1 MNETKLT
8 LKMVINDKATE
19 VSITNNRWDMDI
31 FEMVDMFRALL
42 LAAEFAPELINEGLG
57 DET

>member
-31 FEMVDMFRALL
+31 FEMADMINSLL
-42 LAAEFAPELINEGLG
+42 LAAGYAQENI
-57 DET
+57 DEVLNDD